1 MTLQNFDGKN
11 DTITPE
17 QVQYWDHKHLIHPW
31 SEFSEDSFDMTQV
44 SSADG
49 IYLYDAHGN
58 KLIDGPGGMWCV
70 NIGYGR
76 KEMADAISQQIM
88 NMTYS
93 SPWFTTNEPAAM
105 LAKVITEKTPG
116 DLNRV
121 FFSNGG
127 SDAVD
132 TALRFVQY
140 RNNVIGKPDKKE
152 IKKNR
157 TEQEIRNFAFSAS
170 FCFGGY
176 HAKFSS
182 FNVLHAISDFLT
194 FSGFYGVPEV
204 QEALRKL
211 EVFL

>member
-1 MTLQNFDGKN
+1 
-11 DTITPE
+11 
-17 QVQYWDHKHLIHPW
+17 
-31 SEFSEDSFDMTQV
+31 MTQV
-44 SSADG
+44 SKADG
-49 IYLYDAHGN
+49 IYLYDAYGN

-76 KEMADAISQQIM
+76 KEMADAISEQIM

-105 LAKVITEKTPG
+105 LAKVISEKTPG

-140 RNNVIGKPDKKE
+140 RNNVLG
-152 IKKNR
+152 
-157 TEQEIRNFAFSAS
+157 
-170 FCFGGY
+170 
-176 HAKFSS
+176 
-182 FNVLHAISDFLT
+182 
-194 FSGFYGVPEV
+194 
-204 QEALRKL
+204 
-211 EVFL
+211 